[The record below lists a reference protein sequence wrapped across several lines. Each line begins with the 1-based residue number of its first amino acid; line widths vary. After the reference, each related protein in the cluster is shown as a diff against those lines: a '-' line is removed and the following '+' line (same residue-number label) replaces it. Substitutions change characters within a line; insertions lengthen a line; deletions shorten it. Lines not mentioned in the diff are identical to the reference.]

1 MKYLIWLVVLLAVV
15 VGFQRAKKSMLAVSD
30 RAADGNP
37 AAGEPEPG
45 MPRPKPS
52 RFRRRGDSNVETMV
66 QCAHCGIHFPSSEAV
81 VHASG
86 AHYCCEEHRRL
97 ASF

>member
-15 VGFQRAKKSMLAVSD
+15 VWFQRAKKSMLAGSD
-30 RAADGNP
+30 AAQD
-37 AAGEPEPG
+37 AAGSG
-45 MPRPKPS
+45 MPKPKAS
-52 RFRRRGDSNVETMV
+52 RFKRRSEGAETMV
-66 QCAHCGIHFPSSEAV
+66 QCAHCGIHFPVSEAV

>member
-15 VGFQRAKKSMLAVSD
+15 VWFQRAKKSMLA
-30 RAADGNP
+30 GNDN
-37 AAGEPEPG
+37 GPEARPESG
-45 MPRPKPS
+45 IPRPKMGAA
-52 RFRRRGDSNVETMV
+52 RRSAEPGAETMV

>member
-15 VGFQRAKKSMLAVSD
+15 VWFQRAKKSMLAGSD
-30 RAADGNP
+30 PAADGN
-37 AAGEPEPG
+37 AESG

-52 RFRRRGDSNVETMV
+52 RFRRRSDSNVETMV

-86 AHYCCEEHRRL
+86 AQYCCEEHRRL

>member
-15 VGFQRAKKSMLAVSD
+15 VWFQRAKKSMLAGSD
-30 RAADGNP
+30 AAGK
-37 AAGEPEPG
+37 AAGESEAPH
-45 MPRPKPS
+45 PKAR
-52 RFRRRGDSNVETMV
+52 RFRRGADSGAETMV
-66 QCAHCGIHFPSSEAV
+66 QCAHCGIHFPVSEAV
-81 VHASG
+81 THASG

>member
-1 MKYLIWLVVLLAVV
+1 
-15 VGFQRAKKSMLAVSD
+15 
-30 RAADGNP
+30 
-37 AAGEPEPG
+37 

>member
-15 VGFQRAKKSMLAVSD
+15 VWFQRAKKSMLAGND
-30 RAADGNP
+30 AAADGE
-37 AAGEPEPG
+37 AGAEPG

-52 RFRRRGDSNVETMV
+52 RFRRRSDSNVETMV
-66 QCAHCGIHFPSSEAV
+66 QCAHCGIHFPASEAV

-86 AHYCCEEHRRL
+86 AYYCSEEHRRL

>member
-15 VGFQRAKKSMLAVSD
+15 VWFQRAKKSMLAGN
-30 RAADGNP
+30 DGAEGN
-37 AAGEPEPG
+37 AESGR
-45 MPRPKPS
+45 PRPKAAQ
-52 RFRRRGDSNVETMV
+52 FRRSSDSNAETMV
-66 QCAHCGIHFPSSEAV
+66 QCAHCGIHFPVSEAV

-86 AHYCCEEHRRL
+86 AHYCSEEHRRL

>member
-15 VGFQRAKKSMLAVSD
+15 VWLQRAKKSMLAGGD
-30 RAADGNP
+30 ATGAD
-37 AAGEPEPG
+37 ADVDAVQ
-45 MPRPKPS
+45 RPKAS
-52 RFRRRGDSNVETMV
+52 RFRRNADGGAEAMV
-66 QCAHCGIHFPSSEAV
+66 QCAHCGIHFPVSEAV

-86 AHYCCEEHRRL
+86 AHYCSEEHRRL

>member
-15 VGFQRAKKSMLAVSD
+15 VWFQRAKKSMLAGSD
-30 RAADGNP
+30 
-37 AAGEPEPG
+37 AAGDSAGDAAAGG
-45 MPRPKPS
+45 MPRPKAS
-52 RFRRRGDSNVETMV
+52 RFKRRSDSGAETMV
-66 QCAHCGIHFPSSEAV
+66 QCAHCGIHFPVSEAV

-86 AHYCCEEHRRL
+86 AHYCSEEHRRL

>member
-15 VGFQRAKKSMLAVSD
+15 VWFQRAKKSMLAGSD
-30 RAADGNP
+30 SAD
-37 AAGEPEPG
+37 AKAEPG
-45 MPRPKPS
+45 MPPPKSS
-52 RFRRRGDSNVETMV
+52 RSRRSSDGGAETMV
-66 QCAHCGIHFPSSEAV
+66 QCAHCGIHFPVSEAV

-86 AHYCCEEHRRL
+86 AHYCSEEHRRL